1 MLSDETFYNTNLYY
15 LCKEAYTMTLMME
28 EQIHAL
34 VETYSN
40 MVYRQCWVYL
50 KNKEDAED
58 AFQDVFIKII
68 EKAPPFLSKDHEKAW
83 IIRVTCNHC
92 KNTLRFKKYRSLIT
106 YNENIDKIDDKSLES
121 DLLKDI
127 LELPLQYRNV
137 LYLYYYEGYNTKEI
151 AHILVKKEA
160 TIRTWLKRGREKLK
174 TVLGGEE
181 SE

>member
-1 MLSDETFYNTNLYY
+1 
-15 LCKEAYTMTLMME
+15 MTLITD
-28 EQIHAL
+28 EQIQGLIEIH
-34 VETYSN
+34 SN
-40 MVYRQCWVYL
+40 MVYRLCLIYL

-58 AFQDVFIKII
+58 AFQDIFIKII
-68 EKAPPFLSKDHEKAW
+68 EKAPTFLSKEHEKAW

-92 KNTLRFKKYRSLIT
+92 KNVLRFMKYRALIS
-106 YNENIDKIDDKSLES
+106 YNENIDKIDDKPYDSE
-121 DLLKDI
+121 LLKDI

-151 AHILVKKEA
+151 TNILRKKEA

-174 TVLGGEE
+174 ILLGGEE